1 MKKQLWCSGR
11 GILAGGL
18 MARCAVCR
26 RLHMRSLSPQLVS
39 GSKPAPLVRAQN
51 RRPAMATFQL
61 NINGQ
66 PKQVNV
72 DPSTPLLWVL
82 REELKMT
89 GTKYGCGIS
98 ACGAC
103 TVHVGGIAT
112 SSCVVP
118 VSLVGDREIVTIEGI
133 GQDPVG
139 HAVQEAWIEKDVVQC
154 GYCQSGQIMSAVA
167 LLKATAKP
175 SDTNIEESMG
185 GNLCRCATYVRIR
198 EAIKSA
204 AQQLM

>member
-1 MKKQLWCSGR
+1 
-11 GILAGGL
+11 
-18 MARCAVCR
+18 
-26 RLHMRSLSPQLVS
+26 
-39 GSKPAPLVRAQN
+39 
-51 RRPAMATFQL
+51 MATYQL
-61 NINGQ
+61 NVNRQ

-103 TVHVGGIAT
+103 TVHLDGIAT
-112 SSCVVP
+112 RSCIVP
-118 VSLVGDREIVTIEGI
+118 ISLVGDRAIVTIEGVGSDPI
-133 GQDPVG
+133 GR
-139 HAVQEAWIEKDVVQC
+139 AVQDAWVNKDVVQC

-167 LLKATAKP
+167 LLKSTAHP
-175 SDTNIEESMG
+175 TDANIEESMG

-204 AQQLM
+204 SQQIK

>member
-1 MKKQLWCSGR
+1 MERRGLYHLYHMPNSLLQPANGLKQ
-11 GILAGGL
+11 
-18 MARCAVCR
+18 ARRVQSKD
-26 RLHMRSLSPQLVS
+26 RSE
-39 GSKPAPLVRAQN
+39 GSV
-51 RRPAMATFQL
+51 MATYQL
-61 NINGQ
+61 NVNGER
-66 PKQVNV
+66 KQVNV

-103 TVHVGGIAT
+103 TVHVDGVAT
-112 SSCVVP
+112 RSCVIP
-118 VSLVGDREIVTIEGI
+118 VSLIGNRSIVTIEGVR
-133 GQDPVG
+133 QDAVG
-139 HAVQEAWIEKDVVQC
+139 RVVQDAWVEKDVVQC

-167 LLKATAKP
+167 LLKATKKP
-175 SDTNIEESMG
+175 SDVDIEESMG

-204 AQQLM
+204 SQQLK

>member
-1 MKKQLWCSGR
+1 MRNSWR
-11 GILAGGL
+11 PRAAGWRPGHR
-18 MARCAVCR
+18 ARHKDR
-26 RLHMRSLSPQLVS
+26 RS
-39 GSKPAPLVRAQN
+39 
-51 RRPAMATFQL
+51 AMATYEL
-61 NINGQ
+61 NVNGQ
-66 PKQVNV
+66 SKKVDV

-103 TVHVGGIAT
+103 TVHVDGIAT
-112 SSCVVP
+112 RSCVVP
-118 VSLVGDREIVTIEGI
+118 VSLIGNRNITTIEAI
-133 GQDPVG
+133 AADPVG
-139 HAVQEAWIEKDVVQC
+139 RVVQDAWVEKDVVQC

-167 LLKATAKP
+167 LLKATPKP
-175 SDTNIEESMG
+175 TDANIEESMG

-204 AQQLM
+204 SQQMT